1 MDVHNL
7 KDLYTDYLILST
19 DKTTATGLSAMTDSL
34 ISHDKVT
41 RLLSSGEINS
51 RSLWEEVKPMCHEIS
66 SEDAVLIF
74 DDSVE
79 EKRYTDNNE
88 MICWHYDHTQG
99 RSVKGVNFMTALYHS
114 DDMSLPI
121 GVEFIRKSRS
131 MVNKKGRMVKQ
142 SEKNKNQLYREM
154 LWRASYNINF
164 KYVLNDSW
172 FTNSENMD
180 FVVTK
185 CKCHFIMALKENR
198 KVAVSKE
205 AKEQGIYVSIKS
217 LELEGRTMSVYFE
230 KLDFP
235 VLVSKQVF
243 KNEDGSTGA
252 LYLVSSDLSLQHGQM
267 AAIYQ
272 KRWKVE
278 EYHKSI
284 KSNTAFAKSPT
295 RTVQTQ
301 TSHFIASV
309 MAFVKLERLKVR
321 RNMNHFA
328 LKNRIYLQAVK
339 AAMKELQKLSTPH
352 YELSEIYA

>member
-1 MDVHNL
+1 MDVHNI
-7 KDLYTDYLILST
+7 KDLYTDYLILSP
-19 DKTTATGLSAMTDSL
+19 DKTTATGLSALTDSL

-41 RLLSSGEINS
+41 RLLSSGEMS
-51 RSLWEEVKPMCHEIS
+51 SKALWEDVKPMCHEIR

-79 EKRYTDNNE
+79 EKRYTDSHE
-88 MICWHYDHTQG
+88 LICWHFDHTQG
-99 RSVKGVNFMTALYHS
+99 RNVKGVNFLTALYHS
-114 DDMSLPI
+114 NGMSLPI
-121 GVEFIRKSRS
+121 GVEFVRKTRTSI
-131 MVNKKGRMVKQ
+131 NKQGCLVKQ
-142 SEKNKNQLYREM
+142 SEKSKNELYREM
-154 LWRASYNINF
+154 LWQASYNIGF

-172 FTNSENMD
+172 FTNSGNMD
-180 FVVTK
+180 FVVTQ
-185 CKCHFIMALKENR
+185 CNRHFIMALKENR
-198 KVAVSKE
+198 KVAVSRQ
-205 AKEQGIYVSIKS
+205 AKEQGNYVSIKS

-235 VLVSKQVF
+235 VLVTKQVF

-252 LYLVSSDLSLQHGQM
+252 LYLVSSDLSLQHEQM
-267 AAIYQ
+267 TAIYQ

-328 LKNRIYLQAVK
+328 LKNRIYLQAAK
-339 AAMKELQKLSTPH
+339 AAMMELRKLSTPH
-352 YELSEIYA
+352 YELS